1 MNQKRIKLMTDS
13 ASDIPAELEQEYDI
27 KITAIW
33 SGWTLP
39 RRNFMIF

>member
-27 KITAIW
+27 KI
-33 SGWTLP
+33 LP
-39 RRNFMIF
+39 FR